1 METEKSLSTEDKPKA
16 TKKKSTGA
24 DAIIGL
30 ERKIENLELT
40 VRMMAHFNGTNRV
53 LDKCGLERWEP
64 SKKELR
70 RA

>member
-1 METEKSLSTEDKPKA
+1 MAKDQSLSTDKPKKA
-16 TKKKSTGA
+16 QNKT
-24 DAIIGL
+24 DAL
-30 ERKIENLELT
+30 EARIEKLELI

>member
-1 METEKSLSTEDKPKA
+1 METEKSLSIEDKPKA

-24 DAIIGL
+24 DVITGL
-30 ERKIENLELT
+30 EERIAKLELT
-40 VRMMAHFNGTNRV
+40 IRMMAHFNGTNRV